1 MSSNSVQQSELW
13 KVSQRLVGFN
23 TVSTNSN
30 VEAAEY
36 LANVLEE
43 SGFAVHL
50 LKETVED
57 VEKAMVLA
65 WAGPE
70 VPGGLIISGHIDVVP
85 FEGQPGWT
93 SDPLAMHTD
102 GQRIFGRGVSDM
114 KVFLAQAMLAAKR
127 HPLNKLKRPLMY
139 IFTCDEEI
147 AGQGAGRLIKV
158 LPHLLEN
165 YPLPSV
171 ALIGEPTN
179 FDIFPAHK
187 GYAIFDICVRGK
199 AGHSS
204 APSNGL
210 NAIEKMAEVI
220 QLLHET
226 NQHLQKQAS
235 PENILLFP
243 ESPSSVFNCAVI
255 NGGLAANMIPEACRL
270 TVSIRIAPGDQ
281 IEEILM
287 ELQEQIEQDIAKAM
301 KARGPAYGIFIE
313 DSIVTPPMHSPVDNE
328 FCHLLSQVMG
338 KPIDRGAPYAT
349 DGGQFQRIG
358 ISSYICGP
366 GLLEEAHQPNES
378 IPLANFFTGLEK
390 IEQVIYEW
398 CIPLYAEIRSGRKPL

>member
-1 MSSNSVQQSELW
+1 MSNDSVQQSELW
-13 KVSQRLVGFN
+13 EVSHRLVGFN
-23 TVSTNSN
+23 TVSAYSN
-30 VEAAEY
+30 VDAAEY
-36 LANVLEE
+36 LANLLEE
-43 SGFAVHL
+43 SGFAVRL
-50 LKETVED
+50 LKETVQD

-85 FEGQPGWT
+85 FDGQPGWT
-93 SDPLAMHTD
+93 SDPLVMHTD

-114 KVFLAQAMLAAKR
+114 KVFLAQAILAAKR
-127 HPLNKLKRPLMY
+127 HPLNTLKRPLMY

-147 AGQGAGRLIKV
+147 AGQGAGRLIKA
-158 LPHLLEN
+158 LPHLFDG

-187 GYAIFDICVRGK
+187 GYAVFDICVRGK

-210 NAIEKMAEVI
+210 NSIEKMAEVI

-226 NQHLQKQAS
+226 NHTLQRQAS
-235 PENILLFP
+235 PENTLLFP

-287 ELQEQIEQDIAKAM
+287 RLQEQLENGIAKSM
-301 KARGPAYGIFIE
+301 KARGPEYGIFIE
-313 DSIVTPPMHSPVDNE
+313 DAIVTPPMLSPVDSE
-328 FCHLLSQVMG
+328 FCHFLSQVMG
-338 KPIDRGAPYAT
+338 KPIDRGVPYAT

-366 GLLEEAHQPNES
+366 GLLAEAHQPNES
-378 IPLANFFTGLEK
+378 IPVANFFTGLEK

-398 CIPLYAEIRSGRKPL
+398 CILLHS